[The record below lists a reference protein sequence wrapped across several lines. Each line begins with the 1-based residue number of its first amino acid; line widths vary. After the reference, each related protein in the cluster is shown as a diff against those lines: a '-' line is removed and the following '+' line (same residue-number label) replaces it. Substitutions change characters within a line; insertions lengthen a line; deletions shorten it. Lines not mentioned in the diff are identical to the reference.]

1 MPASEH
7 IVDVTTENFATEVLA
22 RSQEVPVIVDFWA
35 PWCGPCRSLAP
46 ILEQVVESYGGA
58 VKLAKVNTD
67 NEQALA
73 QQFGVRSLPT
83 VRLFKNGQ
91 PAGEFLGAQ
100 PESAVRELI
109 EPHLARPSDAFLL
122 EADAQIGAGDTEAAM
137 NTLEAAR
144 ELDPERWE
152 IGLMLFQLLAN
163 LATEDN
169 AVVSRARDVA
179 RALPRE
185 ARERSEYIAAMT
197 RLDILSRSG
206 SEHSTDALKAAVDE
220 NPDDLEARYQL
231 SARYVLEEAHEE
243 AMEQL
248 LELLRRDRAFRDDA
262 GRKGL
267 IEVFDMIGNTGPLVK
282 RYRRMMASALH

>member
-1 MPASEH
+1 
-7 IVDVTTENFATEVLA
+7 
-22 RSQEVPVIVDFWA
+22 
-35 PWCGPCRSLAP
+35 
-46 ILEQVVESYGGA
+46 
-58 VKLAKVNTD
+58 
-67 NEQALA
+67 
-73 QQFGVRSLPT
+73 
-83 VRLFKNGQ
+83 
-91 PAGEFLGAQ
+91 
-100 PESAVRELI
+100 
-109 EPHLARPSDAFLL
+109 
-122 EADAQIGAGDTEAAM
+122 
-137 NTLEAAR
+137 
-144 ELDPERWE
+144 
-152 IGLMLFQLLAN
+152 
-163 LATEDN
+163 
-169 AVVSRARDVA
+169 
-179 RALPRE
+179 
-185 ARERSEYIAAMT
+185 MT